1 MSYPTDAIGSEKL
14 YERACRVLPGG
25 NTRSSIYMRPFPLYA
40 VRGKGSKVWDADGK
54 VRVDCNNN
62 FTSLIHG
69 HANPDILNA
78 VEQQIQLGTCFGLP
92 TESEIDLAE
101 ILVERL
107 PTAEQIRFT
116 NSGSEAVM
124 MAIKAARAY
133 TGHPKIAKVEGSY
146 HGTYDFAEVSLDSSP
161 ENWGDK
167 YPQSVA
173 YSKATPGG
181 VLNDVVVLPFND
193 IETSNQILEQNAG
206 QIAAVIVDPLPSHVS
221 LIPARKDFIESLT
234 KKAHEIGS
242 LLIFDEVIN
251 FRLGF
256 NGAQGL
262 WDAKPDLTTLGK
274 IIGGGFPVGAIG
286 GSKDI
291 MSVFDPSKGNPA
303 VPHAGTF
310 SANPVT
316 MTAGIKS
323 MKLLDREAF
332 LRLNEMGQKVR
343 DSLNQIFKDFDVPGH
358 ATGVGSLL
366 NVHFGKKAI
375 SDYRTA
381 YQTPQEKDMLKI
393 FHLGLLDNGV
403 FAASSGFLAMSTA
416 MTDAD
421 IDTII
426 AAATKATEA
435 VKEKHKS

>member
-1 MSYPTDAIGSEKL
+1 MSYPTDAIGSGNL
-14 YERACRVLPGG
+14 YKRACRVLPGG

-54 VRVDCNNN
+54 ERVDCNNN

-69 HANPDILNA
+69 HANQDILKA
-78 VEQQIQLGTCFGLP
+78 VEHQLQLGTCFGLP

-116 NSGSEAVM
+116 NSGTEAVM
-124 MAIKAARAY
+124 MAMKAARAY

-167 YPQSVA
+167 YPHSVA

-242 LLIFDEVIN
+242 LLIFDEVIS

-323 MKLLDREAF
+323 MKLLDREAI
-332 LRLNEMGQKVR
+332 LHLNEMGQKVR
-343 DSLNQIFKDFDVPGH
+343 DSLNQIFKDFDVPGY

-366 NVHFGKKAI
+366 NVHFGKRAI

-381 YQTPQEKDMLKI
+381 YQTPQEKEMLKI

-435 VKEKHKS
+435 IKE